1 MALRTTTLEKGIRKE
16 RRSPQEWQRVVTR
29 LLTAGERAA
38 LARDVEGLRARYAE
52 LTEWNDP
59 QRIFQARRHLT
70 DLVFAAGERLPGE
83 TWVDLYLAATGCVLD
98 ALEADPCE
106 PVLLNYAGV
115 LLYELTELGGAE
127 VLFRAAQRLDPQ
139 LPHVKKNLRAVR
151 ERRRGRT
158 QLRPKGAVATTL
170 HAYSVRARRIAAAAK
185 SAPGLRVSLCMIV
198 KDEEEMLP
206 GCLEAIRDAVDEI
219 IVVDTGSTD
228 STVAIAES
236 FGAKVISFPWNGSFA
251 DARNV
256 SLDAATGDWILY
268 LDADEHLIETDG
280 PKLRALLGRTWR
292 EGFYLVETNFT
303 GGDDAGSAVTHMALR
318 LFRNRPAYRFEGRI
332 HEQKTQNMPLY
343 LPERFEA
350 TTVRVRHYGYL
361 KSRINAK
368 EKSQRNIELLEQE
381 AREAPSPF
389 NSFNLGSEHL
399 ALGDNV
405 KARDRFDEA
414 WEALRR
420 EGSWDGVGY
429 APILVSRVAKARR
442 ACGDLEGA
450 RAAIADGLAVYP
462 DYTDLV
468 FEQAI
473 CAKQANELDD
483 AAALAL
489 QCLAFGD
496 APARYT
502 ATVGTGTY
510 LAQGVLAEVRA
521 LQGRHAEAITL
532 LRSSLEEHPEY
543 VAPILTLTSLLIEQE
558 LPTEQILAGLPV
570 DRPSALLLA
579 ATALYEGGRAE
590 DGERLFRDVL
600 VQQPT
605 NGAARIGLV
614 EALLSQR
621 RYSEAAAEAAL
632 EPADSP
638 VANAAALARCFGLA
652 AGGDAPALSAA
663 IEEHAD
669 LLRPEEQQLYA
680 AWAATLERRTPAPL
694 PLAAAL
700 PIATALEALLRVVD
714 VDPFVVA
721 LPLLELVPLE
731 ERERRE
737 LLARM
742 YLRRGFVESAAD
754 EWIAV
759 MEQAPDARAL
769 IGLAQVAVARA
780 SLEDALVFATEAV
793 GLEPENA
800 EAVRLQ
806 AAVEERLLVAA

>member
-1 MALRTTTLEKGIRKE
+1 MALRKTTLEKGVRKE
-16 RRSPQEWQRVVTR
+16 RRSPKEWQRVVTR
-29 LLTAGERAA
+29 LLAGGERAA
-38 LARDVEGLRARYAE
+38 LARDADGLRARYAE
-52 LTEWNDP
+52 VAEWDDP
-59 QRIFQARRHLT
+59 QRSFQARRHLT
-70 DLVFAAGERLPGE
+70 EIVFAAGERLPGE
-83 TWVDLYLAATGCVLD
+83 SWVDLYLTALACVLD
-98 ALEADPCE
+98 ALEGEPSE

-115 LLYELTELGGAE
+115 LMYELTELGGAE

-158 QLRPKGAVATTL
+158 QLRPKGAVATAL
-170 HAYSVRARRIAAAAK
+170 HAYSLRARRIAAAAK
-185 SAPGLRVSLCMIV
+185 PLPGLRVSLCMIV

-206 GCLEAIRDAVDEI
+206 GCLEAIRGAVDEI
-219 IVVDTGSTD
+219 VIVDTGSTD
-228 STVAIAES
+228 RTVELAES

-256 SLDAATGDWILY
+256 SLEAATGDWILY
-268 LDADEHLIETDG
+268 LDADEHLIDTDG

-292 EGFYLVETNFT
+292 EGFYLVETNYT

-368 EKSQRNIELLEQE
+368 EKSRRNIELLEQE

-399 ALGDNV
+399 ALGDNL
-405 KARDRFDEA
+405 KARDCFDEA
-414 WEALRR
+414 WDALRR

-442 ACGDLEGA
+442 ACGDLEAA
-450 RAAIADGLAVYP
+450 RAAIAEGLAVYP
-462 DYTDLV
+462 DYTDLI

-473 CAKQANELDD
+473 CSKQANELDD
-483 AAALAL
+483 AAELAV
-489 QCLAFGD
+489 QCLALGD

-521 LQGRHAEAITL
+521 LQGRNDEAITL
-532 LRSSLEEHPEY
+532 LRSSLEEHAEY
-543 VAPILTLTSLLIEQE
+543 VAPILSLTSLLIAAE
-558 LPTEQILAGLPV
+558 LPTEEILAGLPV
-570 DRPSALLLA
+570 DRTSALLLA
-579 ATALYEGGRAE
+579 ATAFYEGGRAE
-590 DGERLFRDVL
+590 DGERLFREVL
-600 VQQPT
+600 EQQPA
-605 NGAARIGLV
+605 NGAARVGIV

-621 RYSEAAAEAAL
+621 RYPEAAAEAAL
-632 EPADSP
+632 EPGDSP
-638 VANAAALARCFGLA
+638 VAHAAALAQCFGLA
-652 AGGDAPALSAA
+652 AAGNATALSATIA
-663 IEEHAD
+663 EHAD
-669 LLRPEEQQLYA
+669 LLRPEEHGLYA
-680 AWAATLERRTPAPL
+680 AWADALEERAPAPL

-700 PIATALEALLRVVD
+700 PLATALEALLRVAD

-731 ERERRE
+731 GRERRE

-754 EWIAV
+754 EWIEV
-759 MEQAPDARAL
+759 MQEAPDARAL
-769 IGLAQVAVARA
+769 LGLAQVAVAQA
-780 SLEDALVFATEAV
+780 NLEDALVFATEAV
-793 GLEPENA
+793 GLEPENT
-800 EAVRLQ
+800 EAARLR